1 MRPRLKFIHPGLH
14 ENEPNV
20 HIETFSGKL
29 NATQDPLKITT
40 SRPVSI

>member
-20 HIETFSGKL
+20 HKTFSGKL